1 MNSDF
6 IITKIARIVF
16 VDKFEYQ
23 ERKTTFTHD
32 AKCNE
37 LIFTFSGQKTV
48 RFNGIELQDRPNSI
62 RFIPPG
68 PVFEYTVER
77 HQPGP
82 CIDIFFYTDRPVSD
96 VSFVFDGGENSKLA
110 SMFQN
115 IFSVWVSKRE
125 GYQFTCMSL
134 LYSILS
140 QMFHQTY
147 ISESQDRH
155 IKAVAD
161 YINTNFLT
169 EQITAQKMESISQL
183 SYSHMK
189 RLFVARYGLPPKK
202 YIIRLKLNYACD
214 LLRSG
219 LYTVTEVAEMCG
231 FRDIYFFSRQFKEHI
246 GLAPS
251 QFTKKYRSSK

>member
-1 MNSDF
+1 MNEDF
-6 IITKIARIVF
+6 TITRISRIIF
-16 VDKFEYQ
+16 VDENEYK
-23 ERKTTFTHD
+23 ERKTVFAHD
-32 AKCNE
+32 SKCNE
-37 LIFTFSGQKTV
+37 LIFTFFGQKTV

-96 VSFVFDGGENSKLA
+96 VSFVFDSKENSKLA
-110 SMFQN
+110 SLFQT

-125 GYQFTCMSL
+125 GYRFTCMSL

-140 QMFHQTY
+140 QMCHHSY
-147 ISESQDRH
+147 ISDAQYRH
-155 IKAVAD
+155 VKPVAD
-161 YINTNFLT
+161 YINNNFLT
-169 EQITAQKMESISQL
+169 EHITSQKLESLSQL
-183 SYSHMK
+183 SYSHLK

-214 LLRSG
+214 LLRSE
-219 LYTVTEVAEMCG
+219 LYSVTEVADMCG
-231 FRDIYFFSRQFKEHI
+231 FRDIYFFSKQFKDHI
-246 GLAPS
+246 GISPS
-251 QFTKKYRSSK
+251 QFIKKYRSSK